1 MSATPILLKARPTAA
16 QLRDRLAAPRPDG
29 LELYLDAR
37 DIGPDD
43 WLPRLRA
50 IMADAPAAS
59 DRFHWIVEG
68 PIRSL
73 DGAFFDV
80 TRQAP
85 ADEEALVRLT
95 RFGATIG
102 ARVAVIHLIAP
113 TGDPAAIGPAPRAAW
128 LERALPLLR
137 RYAALCGEAGL
148 TPTIE
153 NIPPIAQMREGAA
166 TFSAVGV
173 EPDDLLRCCREIPGL
188 GITFD
193 TSHAGLHLEAL
204 AADPAT
210 TPPALRPAVATY
222 AATATVR
229 TLDDWLD
236 RIGPWLVNCHISNAA
251 GLLGEGLPYGAG
263 RFDLDAILP
272 RLAASARFIV
282 TETLEPDNDRAVF
295 MREAQ
300 ARIAAVLRRE
310 HNGSPAT
317 RRRPRPEYHGNEG
330 W

>member
-1 MSATPILLKARPTAA
+1 MNATPILLKARPTAA

-43 WLPRLRA
+43 WLPRLETIIA
-50 IMADAPAAS
+50 AAPRAS
-59 DRFHWIVEG
+59 DNFHWIVEG

-80 TRQAP
+80 TRQAA
-85 ADEEALVRLT
+85 ADEEALVRLA

-102 ARVAVIHLIAP
+102 AEVAIIHLIAP
-113 TGDPAAIGPAPRAAW
+113 THDPAAIGPASRAAW

-137 RYAALCGEAGL
+137 RYVALCAEVGL

-153 NIPPIAQMREGAA
+153 NIPPIAQMREGTA

-173 EPDDLLRCCREIPGL
+173 EPEDLIWCCRAIPGL

-193 TSHAGLHLEAL
+193 TSHAGLHLETL

-210 TPPALRPAVATY
+210 VPPALRSAVETY

-229 TLDDWLD
+229 TLDDWLE

-251 GLLGEGLPYGAG
+251 GLLGEGLPYGEG
-263 RFDLDAILP
+263 HFDLDAIMP
-272 RLAASARFIV
+272 RLATAARFIV

-300 ARIAAVLRRE
+300 SRIVAALRHDGCGVGTQDGDGRE
-310 HNGSPAT
+310 
-317 RRRPRPEYHGNEG
+317 R
-330 W
+330 